1 MDVGMEMDCPHG
13 EEDTTYEALKASV
26 EQKLVDTIKE
36 NKESIGVL
44 IGEAKKKLEAN
55 IEG

>member
-1 MDVGMEMDCPHG
+1 MDVGMEMDCPQG
-13 EEDTTYEALKASV
+13 EEDATFDALKASV

-36 NKESIGVL
+36 NKESVGVL
-44 IGEAKKKLEAN
+44 IGEAKKKLEDN